1 MALLFCCQKP
11 VRRVF
16 KVLMKSGRFGNQRGV
31 AVVET
36 AISLLPFFVFLFAV
50 LEAGWFFY
58 VQATITHAA
67 REGAKIAVRPLQG
80 GGDNLMNEAAVQA
93 YVAPFL
99 TPIGVNCPACITLT
113 TSTVNACPTCSEA
126 RNSTMAHV
134 SIQIPYTLLTL
145 SMFGISQFTLKGD
158 GFMRME
164 TSNW

>member
-1 MALLFCCQKP
+1 
-11 VRRVF
+11 
-16 KVLMKSGRFGNQRGV
+16 MKSGKFGNQRGV

-36 AISLLPFFVFLFAV
+36 ALTLLPFFVFLFAV

-67 REGAKIAVRPLQG
+67 REGAKMAVRPLQG
-80 GGDNLMNEAAVQA
+80 GGNNLMDEAAVQT

-99 TPIGVNCPACITLT
+99 TPIGVNCPSCITLT
-113 TSTVNACPTCSEA
+113 TSTVNACPTCSEP

-145 SMFGISQFTLKGD
+145 SMFSNLQFTLKGD

>member
-1 MALLFCCQKP
+1 M
-11 VRRVF
+11 
-16 KVLMKSGRFGNQRGV
+16 LMKSGRLGNQRGV

-36 AISLLPFFVFLFAV
+36 ALTLIPFFVFLFAV

-80 GGDNLMNEAAVQA
+80 GSDTLMTIPEVKA

-99 TPIGVNCPACITLT
+99 TPIGVNCPACIDV
-113 TSTVNACPTCSEA
+113 SYPTVNACPSCA
-126 RNSTMAHV
+126 APRNSVMAHV

-145 SMFGISQFTLKGD
+145 SWFGISQFPMKAD
-158 GFMRME
+158 AFMREE
-164 TSNW
+164 TSTW